1 MALIANLQCVTII
14 LTKQQLRALINSMQ
28 RRSFVKYLILS
39 GLLPAKSVFSMSNAN
54 QLEEELLKITQSS
67 SSEGYLRKIRNPNNI
82 HEGDITTSFRE
93 QLLINQLAYRLGQVK
108 QVVGHGNFSVLSFDD
123 MLRYGN
129 NYSKIGTFDK
139 AETNFLEKL
148 FYEDAM
154 HYGFYG
160 EKPLTNI
167 TQCIEDRSIAKVPS
181 SGQFLFK
188 GKPLELYKKIK
199 RDVGDNLILTSG
211 VRSVVKQ
218 MHLFLNKASKYEG
231 NLSLASRSLA
241 PPGYSFHGIGDF
253 DVGQAGLGARNFTDD
268 FAKTD
273 EFKKLIDLGYT
284 SIRYPKDNQLGVRF
298 EPWHIK
304 VS

>member
-1 MALIANLQCVTII
+1 
-14 LTKQQLRALINSMQ
+14 MQ
-28 RRSFVKYLILS
+28 RRSFVKYLVLS
-39 GLLPAKSVFSMSNAN
+39 GLMPATPVFSMSNAN
-54 QLEEELLKITQSS
+54 QLEDEILKVAQTNA
-67 SSEGYLRKIRNPNNI
+67 SEDYLEKIRNPNDP
-82 HEGDITTSFRE
+82 HEGDITTNFRE
-93 QLLINQLAYRLGQVK
+93 QILINQLAYRLTQVK
-108 QVVGHGNFSVLSFDD
+108 RVVGHGNFSVLSFDN

-129 NYSKIGTFDK
+129 NYSQIGTFDK
-139 AETNFLEKL
+139 AETDFLEKL
-148 FYEDAM
+148 FYEDAV

-167 TQCIEDRSIAKVPS
+167 TQTIEDRAIVKVPNT
-181 SGQFLFK
+181 GQFLFK
-188 GKPLELYKKIK
+188 GKPTELYKKIQK
-199 RDVGDNLILTSG
+199 DVGDTLILTSG

-218 MHLFLNKASKYEG
+218 MQLFLSKASKYEG

-253 DVGQAGLGARNFTDD
+253 DVGQVGLGARNFSDD

-284 SIRYPKDNQLGVRF
+284 SIRYPMDNQLGVRF